1 MLRISLT
8 YISLL
13 IIFSLFFILI
23 TLQYPNY
30 HKQFNVSNEEL
41 NTILKK
47 GAAHKINGNEQ
58 DKIFNLMFQSQNV
71 QP

>member
-1 MLRISLT
+1 MLRISIT

-23 TLQYPNY
+23 TLKYPNY

-47 GAAHKINGNEQ
+47 DAAHKINGERTREN
-58 DKIFNLMFQSQNV
+58 F
-71 QP
+71 